1 MLIMEHGIHVALNL
15 ESVDHIIHLVECP
28 HLIIAIAA
36 TGTTVLCPFV
46 L

>member
-15 ESVDHIIHLVECP
+15 ESADDVIHFVECP

-36 TGTTVLCPFV
+36 TGTAVLCLFV